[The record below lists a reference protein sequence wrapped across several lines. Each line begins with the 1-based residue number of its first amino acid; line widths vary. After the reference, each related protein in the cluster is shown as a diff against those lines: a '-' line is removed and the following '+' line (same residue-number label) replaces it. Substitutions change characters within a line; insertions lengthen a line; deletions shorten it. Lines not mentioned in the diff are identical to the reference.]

1 MTTFF
6 SPHTLQLAM
15 TTGAFLLGM
24 LTFVTG
30 VFILAMNTMRQDIR
44 EITGQTSRL
53 AQKGLAEEL
62 SGLVGNASTLL
73 AALND
78 MVRTAAGI
86 GIFLSLL
93 GLALMALAAWLIFQ
107 IP

>member
-1 MTTFF
+1 
-6 SPHTLQLAM
+6 
-15 TTGAFLLGM
+15 
-24 LTFVTG
+24 
-30 VFILAMNTMRQDIR
+30 MRRDVR

-73 AALND
+73 AAVND

-93 GLALMALAAWLIFQ
+93 GLALMALAAWLVFQ